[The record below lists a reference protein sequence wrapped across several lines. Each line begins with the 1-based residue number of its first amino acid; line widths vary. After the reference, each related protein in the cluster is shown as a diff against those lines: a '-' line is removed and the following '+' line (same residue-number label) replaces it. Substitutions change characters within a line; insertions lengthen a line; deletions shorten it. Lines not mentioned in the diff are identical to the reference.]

1 MIPNKGGIVNQNAP
15 VSAYIAVSPKSNQP
29 ANQYK
34 YTGQLVYKDGSPLN
48 RSQKAATGQ
57 SSANTSNSRMVVI
70 GNNQGQYEPQ
80 LSHEGQVLQYTNL
93 SLIHI

>member
-1 MIPNKGGIVNQNAP
+1 MIPNKGGIGNQNAP

-57 SSANTSNSRMVVI
+57 
-70 GNNQGQYEPQ
+70 
-80 LSHEGQVLQYTNL
+80 
-93 SLIHI
+93 